1 MKSKNNFCSVWG
13 VILHKKIMQSQK
25 FLKYV
30 QECPFNIKCLWLK
43 SKIAQ
48 LSPPPSVKGHSSLT
62 FLQYFPWPWQLV
74 SANFGHL
81 LDSS

>member
-1 MKSKNNFCSVWG
+1 MG
-13 VILHKKIMQSQK
+13 QARKKILQNQK